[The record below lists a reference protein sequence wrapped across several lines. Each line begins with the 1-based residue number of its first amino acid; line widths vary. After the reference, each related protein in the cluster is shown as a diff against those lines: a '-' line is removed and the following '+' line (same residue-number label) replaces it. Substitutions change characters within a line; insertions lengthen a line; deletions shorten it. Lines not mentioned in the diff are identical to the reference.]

1 MSGIEAEIQRLS
13 LWLRRMGLGAFA
25 AALLE
30 AGRPLAPLG
39 AQLSYMVD
47 PLLSGSGLS
56 FLEMGRLLEDPERLE
71 DLARRLHDEEVS
83 P

>member
-1 MSGIEAEIQRLS
+1 
-13 LWLRRMGLGAFA
+13 
-25 AALLE
+25 
-30 AGRPLAPLG
+30 
-39 AQLSYMVD
+39 MVD